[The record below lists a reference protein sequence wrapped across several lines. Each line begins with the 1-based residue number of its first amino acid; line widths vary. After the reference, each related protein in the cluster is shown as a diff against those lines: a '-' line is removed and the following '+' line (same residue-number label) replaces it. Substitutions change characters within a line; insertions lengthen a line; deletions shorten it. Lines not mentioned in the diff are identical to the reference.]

1 MLQLPLFPAA
11 RVRRRR
17 IWLLSVMQ
25 MKMLGPRL
33 ALSLHVLI
41 GALGTLIYSNAS
53 TASLPFATAP
63 VAYRAVANSYVAD
76 AVVES
81 AQQSTVAAQISG
93 KILAVYFDVGDTVKQ
108 GQPIARI
115 DERVVAQAATAS
127 RADVA
132 REQAN
137 LQNARAAYERARQ
150 LVAQGF
156 MSRAALD
163 AAEAAYKGAQA
174 SATAAAA
181 NAQQSA
187 TTRGF
192 ATITA
197 PYSGVV
203 AQRHVQLGEVVS
215 PGSPLL
221 TGFDPLRL
229 RAVASVPQYKL
240 NDVRRAR
247 KTMVEFPALQLRVA
261 GGETTVLPSADVKTH
276 TTPVRVA
283 LPHPPRGVIPGMSAR
298 VHFVVGETQKLSL
311 PASAVLYR
319 SEMTGAYVVD
329 ANNRVQL
336 RQLRLGEINSDG
348 SIEVLSGVVPGER
361 VALEPVKAGI
371 YLRQQSQAR

>member
-1 MLQLPLFPAA
+1 MPLKKPRPCFAF
-11 RVRRRR
+11 RLTV
-17 IWLLSVMQ
+17 LVSVGVTF
-25 MKMLGPRL
+25 L
-33 ALSLHVLI
+33 
-41 GALGTLIYSNAS
+41 YSNAP
-53 TASLPFATAP
+53 AANLPFATAT
-63 VAYRAVANSYVAD
+63 VAYRTVANSYVAD

-132 REQAN
+132 REQAS

-163 AAEAAYKGAQA
+163 SAEAAYKSAQA
-174 SATAAAA
+174 SAAAAAA

-221 TGFDPLRL
+221 TGFDPLQL

-247 KTMVEFPALQLRVA
+247 KTLVEFPALQLRVP
-261 GGETTVLPSADVKTH
+261 GGETTVLPSADAKTH
-276 TTPVRVA
+276 TTPVRVG
-283 LPHPPRGVIPGMSAR
+283 LPHPLRGVIPGMSAR

-336 RQLRLGEINSDG
+336 RQLRLGESNSDG
-348 SIEVLSGVVPGER
+348 SIEVLSGLVPGER